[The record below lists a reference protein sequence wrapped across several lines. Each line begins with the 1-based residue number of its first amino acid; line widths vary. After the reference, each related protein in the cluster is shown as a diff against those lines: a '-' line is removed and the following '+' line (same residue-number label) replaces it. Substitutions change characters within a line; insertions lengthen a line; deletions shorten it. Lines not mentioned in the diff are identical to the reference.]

1 MFINSIELQSNTP
14 YMKISSTTQI
24 KGFCFALPGASKSL
38 LKSAS
43 SVLAICSGMALVA
56 SPAKGAISYSGIV
69 NLSIPTTFDGIYL
82 NVATGGFGYT
92 DSTSGWDVNLYSGT
106 GLGLWSPSNS
116 LPSERV
122 YASTSVNNIPNL
134 TLGTEIGSGSTFS
147 VSGEGSISQWSLNS
161 TNNLVGFRFVN
172 EENSNLVHYG
182 WFRMGFGSSITAPER
197 RIADYAYD
205 TVAGE
210 SIQAGA
216 IPEPSSFVL
225 LLGAAAAATAY
236 RRRTA

>member
-1 MFINSIELQSNTP
+1 
-14 YMKISSTTQI
+14 MKLSLKTQI
-24 KGFCFALPGASKSL
+24 KGFCFTLSGVSKHSI
-38 LKSAS
+38 KSVS

-56 SPAKGAISYSGIV
+56 SPAKGAVSYSGIV

-82 NVATGGFGYT
+82 NVATGGIGFA
-92 DSTSGWDVNLYSGT
+92 DSTPGWDVNIYSTT

-116 LPSERV
+116 LPSESV

-134 TLGTEIGSGSTFS
+134 TLGTEIGLGSTFS
-147 VSGEGSISQWSLNS
+147 VSGEGSISQWNLNS
-161 TNNLVGFRFVN
+161 TDNLVGFRFVN

-197 RIADYAYD
+197 RIVDYAYD
-205 TVAGE
+205 TVAGQ

-216 IPEPSSFVL
+216 IPEPSSIVL